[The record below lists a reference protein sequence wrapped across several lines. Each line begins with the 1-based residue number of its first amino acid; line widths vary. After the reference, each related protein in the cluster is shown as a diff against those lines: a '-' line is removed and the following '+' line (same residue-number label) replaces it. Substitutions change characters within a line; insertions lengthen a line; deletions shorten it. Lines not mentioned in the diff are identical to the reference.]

1 MLIYAGIRVL
11 LYISPWIPWRAQR
24 NVSRGL
30 VAIAWPFLGR
40 HLKIGRS
47 NLALVFA
54 DKGSRWRET
63 VLRDSVVHL
72 IWSGLEIFRL
82 CKPGQDP
89 LDRIIRVHGQ
99 KRVDE
104 ALGRGKGIV
113 HVTAHLGNWELLV
126 LATTAL
132 GYPCSAIHQK
142 LKDPR
147 LDKLLV
153 SFLEDKNIRV
163 VQRGESALPLIRS
176 LARGELLGILADM
189 DTDVESVSVP
199 FMGFQVRAPVGPVR
213 LAKRTGCPLI
223 PAFIVRGPDGRSE
236 ITYEDEISVSGDEGE
251 AVAAYTAAI
260 EKRVRDNKF
269 AIIFETNFPDSLSK

>member
-1 MLIYAGIRVL
+1 M
-11 LYISPWIPWRAQR
+11 
-24 NVSRGL
+24 
-30 VAIAWPFLGR
+30 AIAWPFLGR
-40 HLKIGRS
+40 HLKIGRN
-47 NLALVFA
+47 NLGLVFA
-54 DKGSRWRET
+54 DKGCRWREN
-63 VLRDSVVHL
+63 VLRDSLVHL

-82 CKPGQDP
+82 RKPGQDP
-89 LDRIIRVHGQ
+89 LNRIIRVHGQ
-99 KRVDE
+99 NRVDE

-132 GYPCSAIHQK
+132 GYPCSVIHQK

-236 ITYEDEISVSGDEGE
+236 ISFEDEISVSGDEGE

-260 EKRVRDNKF
+260 EKRVRANPGQWTWIHDRFKQEINK
-269 AIIFETNFPDSLSK
+269 SR